1 MKIFS
6 LGHAGFRINL
16 ENKVILID
24 PWISNNPSSPYKKI
38 EESLTPKCDY
48 IFVTHEHQDH
58 GLEDAINLCKL
69 HPEITLIG
77 ILQLVQYAKK
87 KGVKNIIGASI
98 GGQIKLNDLL
108 IYIAPAI
115 HPSTFGAVGFV
126 IKGKNETI
134 FHTGDTAFYSD
145 LKLLRYYQVDVAF
158 LPIGDYYTMGIKWAK
173 EAVKAIK
180 PRYVIPMHYD
190 TFPEIKTNL
199 VDFKKQVGKLAKVE
213 VINPG
218 KEIEINFNQKP

>member
-24 PWISNNPSSPYKKI
+24 PWISKNPVSPYKNI
-38 EESLTPKCDY
+38 EEALELKCDY

-69 HPEITLIG
+69 QTKITLIG
-77 ILQLVQYAKK
+77 TLQLVQFAKE
-87 KGVKNIIGASI
+87 KGVKNVIGASI

-108 IYIAPAI
+108 IYIVPAI

-134 FHTGDTAFYSD
+134 FHAGDTAFYSD
-145 LKLLRYYQVDVAF
+145 LKLLRYYKVDVAF

-180 PRYVIPMHYD
+180 PKYIIPMHYN

-199 VDFKKQVGKLAKVE
+199 VDFKKQVGKLAKVQ
-213 VINPG
+213 VLDSA
-218 KEIEINFNQKP
+218 KEIELNFN